1 MRDGEVGRMWD
12 ELHSISAFKRMEM
25 IDAAKK
31 RKPDPRIVEPFGAM
45 LVDHIVISSGYDLE
59 LD

>member
-1 MRDGEVGRMWD
+1 MID
-12 ELHSISAFKRMEM
+12 ELHNISAFERMEEL
-25 IDAAKK
+25 IDYTAEQ

-45 LVDHIVISSGYDLE
+45 LVDHIVISSGYELE